1 MYKCILGVSPDV
13 NISIGCLPWTY
24 NWELCNHRSELVLG
38 AKLLISQGTWIC
50 YSLCHYFPH
59 IHILFLSS
67 LCMFILFLLFF
78 FFRNK
83 TKIGVCNPSP
93 SGVAKKSAKQQ
104 KRKKQNW
111 KTPMQ
116 LILSWSPQW
125 NPSGTGQTKKSFN
138 TWSRHPLSWKFCSTF
153 FFLLL
158 CILLLCQ
165 AKRSTLM
172 NFGDTH
178 WMPNKT
184 SIISQNFQAL
194 TRWIRIWHVNSLTL
208 YKQHLLAKGQPLFI
222 RWSIIKNFSQTSS
235 QANKQTLKRAP
246 VFQISLVG
254 NSQRSLKIIMN
265 SKILDKETPIIHL
278 PQC

>member
-1 MYKCILGVSPDV
+1 
-13 NISIGCLPWTY
+13 
-24 NWELCNHRSELVLG
+24 
-38 AKLLISQGTWIC
+38 
-50 YSLCHYFPH
+50 
-59 IHILFLSS
+59 
-67 LCMFILFLLFF
+67 
-78 FFRNK
+78 
-83 TKIGVCNPSP
+83 
-93 SGVAKKSAKQQ
+93 
-104 KRKKQNW
+104 
-111 KTPMQ
+111 MQ

-125 NPSGTGQTKKSFN
+125 NPSGTGPTKKSFN

-184 SIISQNFQAL
+184 SIISQNFRAL

-246 VFQISLVG
+246 VFQIPLVG

-265 SKILDKETPIIHL
+265 SKILDKQTPIIHL